1 MNISQFSQKPNAGAT
16 YAKNEVPAF
25 VITTQNTI
33 LAQLNL
39 GNEVVF
45 KGIYAPDFSGQISID
60 FKGLYDDY
68 LKTLIPT
75 TGSNELTHTE
85 YRRQFTATFYV
96 VEGEDISGDPATRS
110 WYVANAKLKS
120 DSSFNTWGQ
129 SNFLTNQP
137 LEKTTNY
144 EAPEWLTWWDNDGD
158 HVLVARFYPK
168 SGGTVDVTVKTDS
181 AAGVFSA
188 NVRYSRLIQ
197 LANVLPNALNGYY
210 DLILFDA
217 KNSEIT
223 RQRYIYRERTG
234 FEKYFLFVNA
244 LGGIDT
250 LICNA
255 DNVLQP
261 EATHNVGR
269 FAGRYRALD
278 DTDDSRKWQQS
289 TGMVPNLQRDWI
301 FELLTA
307 KQGAEKYDPVSMK
320 YLEIVVNTSD
330 VSMSDFG
337 QLSSAAFGYIL
348 TDPDNV
354 VTDSERPDRS
364 LHKSVAEAAQAFDDL
379 SWTVT
384 AVFLDDGN
392 NGFETEELEI
402 PATKIYV
409 TDPRQIISSNE
420 AAVYYYLN
428 ESVSASGSFTPGVSA
443 NPYVI
448 TKQKSDTI
456 RFATQDSGLGSLE
469 ISYYPGTNNQSV

>member
-1 MNISQFSQKPNAGAT
+1 MNINQFSQKPASGAT

-330 VSMSDFG
+330 ISMSDFG

-379 SWTVT
+379 STTV
-384 AVFLDDGN
+384 VLQLEPDGN
-392 NGFETEELEI
+392 DGYETEEVTLA
-402 PATKIYV
+402 ATKLYV
-409 TDPRQIISSNE
+409 AFDDSIT
-420 AAVYYYLN
+420 AARTVPVYYYLDGSN
-428 ESVSASGSFTPGVSA
+428 TAAGSFTPGTDASPVI
-443 NPYVI
+443 I
-448 TKQKSDTI
+448 TKLATDSI
-456 RFATQDSGLGSLE
+456 RFASQSGALGSLSV
-469 ISYYPGTNNQSV
+469 SYYPGTNNQSV